1 MTSKMSIRIQA
12 IADMVMPGLIPADI
26 GTDHA
31 LLPILLV
38 QSGRCRRAYACD
50 IAEGPLKSAEKN
62 ISAAG
67 LKESIAVL
75 LSDGFENV
83 PEDAD
88 GAILSGMGWRT
99 AVQILDRY
107 PERTGKLKQI
117 LVEVNDD
124 VPSLRRW
131 ISERH
136 YTIQKEEAAADR
148 NHYYMTVSLT
158 AEYHEAYTEEEILC
172 GYACVQNAVY
182 LQYCQYQRQK
192 LLNIMNKRNR
202 IDAKQI
208 LLQKQADLYAKR
220 IAEIKTPLQ

>member
-1 MTSKMSIRIQA
+1 MTNKISKRIQT
-12 IADMVMPGLIPADI
+12 IADLVMPGLIPADI

-38 QSGRCRRAYACD
+38 TDGKCSRAYACD

-62 ISAAG
+62 IRAAG
-67 LKESIAVL
+67 LQESIRVL
-75 LSDGFENV
+75 QSDGFENV

-88 GAILSGMGWRT
+88 RAILSGMGFRT
-99 AVQILDRY
+99 AIQILDRY
-107 PERTGKLKQI
+107 PERIRNMKQI

-131 ISERH
+131 ISEKH

-158 AEYHEAYTEEEILC
+158 AAYHKPYTEEEILC
-172 GYACVQNAVY
+172 GYACLENDVY
-182 LQYCQYQRQK
+182 IEYCHFQHQK
-192 LLNIMNKRNR
+192 LHHIMEQRNR
-202 IDAKQI
+202 NDEKQI
-208 LLQKQADLYAKR
+208 LLEKQADLWQKR
-220 IAEIKTPLQ
+220 IESIKKPL